1 MKWFLELLSYDAY
14 ANWKDNRGVES
25 NLVTSRLFGSEIAS
39 SCQRSAAGLRD
50 IVEKVSFAPFL
61 SSLTILELRRS
72 INDIFSGL
80 LGEWGWLRTR

>member
-39 SCQRSAAGLRD
+39 SCQRSATGLRD

-80 LGEWGWLRTR
+80 LGEWG